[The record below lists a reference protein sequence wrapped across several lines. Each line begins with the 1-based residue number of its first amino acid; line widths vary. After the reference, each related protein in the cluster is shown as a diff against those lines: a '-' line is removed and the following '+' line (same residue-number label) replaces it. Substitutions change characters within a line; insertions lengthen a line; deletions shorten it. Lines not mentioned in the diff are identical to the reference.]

1 MDMVTH
7 ARIIVCTSFSTKTKT
22 TKYPPTTARHLRE
35 DESRTPSLAAK
46 LNQVHSCN
54 LRHSESKYDDI

>member
-7 ARIIVCTSFSTKTKT
+7 ASFSTKTKT
-22 TKYPPTTARHLRE
+22 TKYPPTTAWHLRE
-35 DESRTPSLAAK
+35 DESRTPSRAAK